1 MVDDGRAR
9 LNSSAHTYWARSIA
23 GRDKYLRDHQQAPG
37 SRRRGIHV
45 RPERHGGLG
54 PAGAGSGEATGSPPT
69 RPGSSIS
76 RGQPGVRSPARRG
89 AWARAGGEPRT
100 PRASRA
106 GSLLPVLEPGGQLR
120 PRSPPLSR
128 TPERQEPPGG
138 FVIAPYIAADSCH
151 LLCLVTTPRR
161 SLFRWISLPRS
172 LSQEVIFLRTVTPSL
187 KQALPLTQRLRLQRR
202 ILLSPCLP
210 AGSRRL
216 DSLLAG
222 AYRQVLQQKSWESS
236 SLHGFSEEKNLW
248 CVHHFNASHF
258 SSANAKCKLG

>member
-1 MVDDGRAR
+1 MLNRFTAWKSWPGPISHKINQQTWFGVILSVCVPTTSLATQGLFMVDDGRAR

-161 SLFRWISLPRS
+161 SLFR
-172 LSQEVIFLRTVTPSL
+172 
-187 KQALPLTQRLRLQRR
+187 
-202 ILLSPCLP
+202 
-210 AGSRRL
+210 
-216 DSLLAG
+216 
-222 AYRQVLQQKSWESS
+222 
-236 SLHGFSEEKNLW
+236 
-248 CVHHFNASHF
+248 
-258 SSANAKCKLG
+258 